1 VKVTSTLD
9 ESSANVVTS
18 GSPYAVV
25 LRLATPTVLA
35 MLTQSVVNEIDI
47 VFFSWLPHPES
58 SNAQAALFPSLI
70 LLWMFGGSLSAIS
83 VGTQAIAARRFA
95 EGKLRDS
102 GSVLV
107 NSWFFSMVA
116 GVLFTLLGYLSLPW
130 VLGLL
135 IKVPAV
141 RQAAE
146 QYLQWRLL
154 GIASMAMTFSYK
166 AFFDGI
172 GRTYVHMVSAVV
184 MNAINI
190 VLCLIFIFGRWG
202 APRMGIAG
210 AGLAAFVSTWIGLGI
225 MILWAALGRYRRP
238 HDPFNLTSLSG
249 PLTRQVLRLSI
260 PSAIATIAVMSGFA
274 LFSLIVSYLD
284 SLNKT
289 PSGGEEAVNSA
300 ATMVIVG
307 ILKLTFTACLAF
319 GTSTATLVSQS
330 LGEGNPDKAARFGWV
345 SVRLGLLIFGVVGFL
360 EGVVFPRQILSIVT
374 QSPAVLEA
382 ALMPMRIM
390 GICTPLIAV
399 GMILTQA
406 LFGAGNTRFVMIV
419 ELVLHFSCLVPLAW
433 LLGIKLD
440 YGLVGIWSSAVIYV
454 VALTAIMVWK
464 FARGDWKAI
473 RI

>member
-1 VKVTSTLD
+1 
-9 ESSANVVTS
+9 
-18 GSPYAVV
+18 
-25 LRLATPTVLA
+25 
-35 MLTQSVVNEIDI
+35 
-47 VFFSWLPHPES
+47 
-58 SNAQAALFPSLI
+58 
-70 LLWMFGGSLSAIS
+70 
-83 VGTQAIAARRFA
+83 
-95 EGKLRDS
+95 
-102 GSVLV
+102 
-107 NSWFFSMVA
+107 
-116 GVLFTLLGYLSLPW
+116 
-130 VLGLL
+130 
-135 IKVPAV
+135 
-141 RQAAE
+141 
-146 QYLQWRLL
+146 
-154 GIASMAMTFSYK
+154 
-166 AFFDGI
+166 
-172 GRTYVHMVSAVV
+172 
-184 MNAINI
+184 

-225 MILWAALGRYRRP
+225 MIAWAAFGRYRRP
-238 HDPFNLTSLSG
+238 HEPFNLTSLST
-249 PLTRQVLRLSI
+249 PLTKQILRLSI

-284 SLNKT
+284 SLNKAH
-289 PSGGEEAVNSA
+289 SGAGGEAVNSA

-345 SVRLGLLIFGVVGFL
+345 SVRLGLLIFGLVGFL
-360 EGVVFPRQILSIVT
+360 EGVVFPRQILSVVT

-390 GICTPLIAV
+390 GVCTPLIAV

-433 LLGIKLD
+433 LLGIKLG

-454 VALTAIMVWK
+454 IALTAIMVWK